1 MKNFLFLYI
10 TVLCMAAMFPACRKA
25 DPVIRKEQSTLG
37 DIYATTSG
45 KGGDRLFDA
54 RYSANNDTIFFDIPW
69 YYPVNSDNAVD
80 ITKLIVRA
88 TIPTDAVISPAL
100 GGVMDLSKPITVT
113 VTAGN
118 GTESKYVIVA
128 KKVGDLSV
136 TSAKITFTNGGAT
149 EEIDGVVQAN
159 EILFYALPGT
169 DVSNATFTYEIN
181 KHSTGSITYGASIN
195 LSQNV
200 PFSVTGVDGTA
211 KTYTLRALEPVK
223 LAYGVGIN
231 RKLWTKP
238 GSDLGFTAN
247 MEVCLAVSGD
257 NLIVARRT
265 NPSKYSVFNRFT
277 GTYIKEMFYPY
288 IGLSFQLV
296 NDSADHLLAAS
307 WAPKNSKFILYR
319 YNDVNDVLPVK
330 LVDWTN
336 NNPAGITGDGGVGR
350 RVNVYGDLTK
360 DAVIMAP
367 AGQSAVIYKWRV
379 VNGAVVSNTPEVI
392 TYKSVAGGASTFM
405 GYYAEAQPISAAANA
420 DYFINYQFEVALVNG
435 ATHERTAA
443 LSPMPSVVFTMPTA
457 YNRFNNANY
466 LAIVKYINTY
476 DLNQVQ
482 MALFDV
488 TRTSS
493 ISMAPTNPDYSS
505 FNVFTSDVFSGTAN
519 GNGTADIC
527 VGYSNNRERMQVYT
541 LLTNGGIMAHEF
553 TNYAP

>member
-1 MKNFLFLYI
+1 MKNILSILI
-10 TVLCMAAMFPACRKA
+10 IAASMAVPACRKA

-37 DIYATTSG
+37 DIYATTTG

-54 RYSANNDTIFFDIPW
+54 RYSANNDTIYFDIPW
-69 YYPVNSDNAVD
+69 YYPVNSDNEVD

-88 TIPTDAVISPAL
+88 TIPTDAVVSPAL
-100 GGVMDLSKPITVT
+100 GGIMDLSKPFTLT

-118 GTESKYVIVA
+118 GSKTNYVVVA
-128 KKVGDLSV
+128 KKVGDVSV
-136 TSAKITFTNGGAT
+136 NSAKITFTANGAT
-149 EEIDGVVQAN
+149 EEVEGVVQAN
-159 EILFYALPGT
+159 EILFYVLPGT
-169 DVSNATFTYEIN
+169 DVSNVTLTYDIN
-181 KHSTGSITYGASIN
+181 RHSTASVTYGASVN
-195 LSQNV
+195 LTQNV
-200 PFSVTGVDGTA
+200 PFTVTGVDRVS

-223 LAYGVGIN
+223 LAYGAGIN

-238 GSDLGFTAN
+238 GGDLGFTAN
-247 MEVCLAVSGD
+247 NEVCLAVSGD
-257 NLIVARRT
+257 NLIVTRRT

-277 GTYIKEMFYPY
+277 GTYSKEMFYPY
-288 IGLSFQLV
+288 TGLSFQLV
-296 NDSADHLLAAS
+296 NDTADHLLAAS

-319 YNDVNDVLPVK
+319 YNDVNDAAPVK
-330 LVDWTN
+330 LVEWTN
-336 NNPAGITGDGGVGR
+336 NNPTGITGDGGVGR

-360 DAVIMAP
+360 NAIIMAP
-367 AGQSAVIYKWRV
+367 AGQSAIIYKWRV

-392 TYKSVAGGASTFM
+392 TYKSVTGGASTYM
-405 GYYAEAQPISAAANA
+405 GYYAEAQPISTDANA

-435 ATHERTAA
+435 TTHERIAA
-443 LSPMPSVVFTMPTA
+443 LSLGWPVVFTMPTA

-466 LAIVKYINTY
+466 LAILKYVNTY

-482 MALFDV
+482 TALYDV
-488 TRTSS
+488 TRTSR
-493 ISMAPTNPDYSS
+493 ISMPPSDPDYSS
-505 FNVFTSDVFSGTAN
+505 FNIFNSGIFSGTAN